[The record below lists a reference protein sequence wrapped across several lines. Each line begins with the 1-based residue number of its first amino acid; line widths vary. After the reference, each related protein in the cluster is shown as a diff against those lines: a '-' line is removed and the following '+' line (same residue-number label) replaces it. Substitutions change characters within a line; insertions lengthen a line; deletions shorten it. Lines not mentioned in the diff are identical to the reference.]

1 MSAGDVMERVEQAR
15 GAIFD
20 DDCKPFLRIGQ
31 PLVQQLAGKFCEE
44 QVSRPE
50 KTVIRLVFVVES
62 LDAQEYR
69 GADLRLIGAA
79 VYENSPTHL
88 ELHESGADN
97 RVMRP
102 HGVVLEGTDE
112 VACPGGNGRSR

>member
-20 DDCKPFLRIGQ
+20 DDCKPFLRILQ

-50 KTVIRLVFVVES
+50 KAVIRLMFVVEI
-62 LDAQEYR
+62 LDAHQYR
-69 GADLRLIGAA
+69 DANLRLIGAA
-79 VYENSPTHL
+79 AYENSSPQL
-88 ELHESGADN
+88 ELHESGADD